1 MNLDSVFITSGV
13 HKSKINSEE
22 ILNKL
27 LKEHNVSAKYFQ
39 KELTW

>member
-13 HKSKINSEE
+13 HTSKINNEE
-22 ILNKL
+22 LLDNL